1 MRVMD
6 TKRISNATYSEVRCL
21 LRKAE
26 NDGNRHASAALS
38 LLEQDEFLIQD
49 MDRDVEKAA
58 ASMENIIGQITEI
71 YDRLSELVIN
81 DRNYLPVTTELESL
95 RRNAEFCLKEIER
108 VK

>member
-1 MRVMD
+1 
-6 TKRISNATYSEVRCL
+6 
-21 LRKAE
+21 
-26 NDGNRHASAALS
+26 
-38 LLEQDEFLIQD
+38 
-49 MDRDVEKAA
+49 
-58 ASMENIIGQITEI
+58 MENIIGQITEI